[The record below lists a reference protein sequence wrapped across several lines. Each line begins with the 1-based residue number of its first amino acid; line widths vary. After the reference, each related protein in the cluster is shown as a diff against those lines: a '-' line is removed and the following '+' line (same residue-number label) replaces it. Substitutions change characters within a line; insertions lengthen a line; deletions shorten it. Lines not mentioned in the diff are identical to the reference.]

1 MKVNNHHYCEKVD
14 IDQNLIFFLKKNM
27 KHHHIQF
34 ILGFEGGLVLAVSN
48 WIWPALAAANI
59 IVL

>member
-1 MKVNNHHYCEKVD
+1 
-14 IDQNLIFFLKKNM
+14 M
-27 KHHHIQF
+27 KHQHIQF